1 MQQKYLALR
10 KEQELALGQVQ
21 ELHDVLEAEKQEHEN
36 LIQSSKRRQE
46 MLDNQIQLLQEEA
59 WIKDDQFETEQ
70 LKYMNAQV
78 EIFILQKCLLEMEE
92 SNLLLSRECQKNI
105 ETLKCLEKQKSDL
118 EHEYLLQKQTVASL
132 SEHNEKLN
140 EGIHGVL
147 KELRSNKQC
156 QSIDDMRDELLLQ
169 IVEDETKHLLS
180 SLSDVQDENQSLI
193 LDRLVILAMLKQ
205 VSLDAMDMRSEKD
218 FLVQE
223 LILRNEELACLQSE
237 KHELM
242 GTKEQLVLDVQN
254 SNKRQD
260 ELNQE
265 IKDLLGQL
273 ADWKEHHN
281 ILKGQNLKLLNEYQ
295 SLSNKF
301 DHLRVINE
309 ALEEENRSILS
320 EAMTLEFLY
329 SFFQSVTA
337 ERTVKLGSFSNDLD
351 SLSSAKNE
359 LDQEIRALND
369 KIIQIEVENT
379 DLKDTL
385 VNFDECKNHLMVL
398 ENDLEAARNVVCTL
412 SEENIHKDNEVVSL
426 HQVNE
431 LLNGKIGKL
440 HKEVEQAKQ
449 REELL
454 ASELHNSENEL
465 KCCEVETATL
475 LDELH
480 LSTTSAAIFEDKL
493 FELILECKALETSG
507 LVQREMLSK
516 AISLRD
522 AYQSELKEKIC
533 ALEGENRD
541 MKAGICAYTPLVMSL
556 HDSIALLEESIF
568 PQAEYHALNIQE
580 KQVYLSAS

>member
-118 EHEYLLQKQTVASL
+118 EHKYLLQKQTVASL

-169 IVEDETKHLLS
+169 IVKDETKHLLS

-493 FELILECKALETSG
+493 FELILECEALETSG